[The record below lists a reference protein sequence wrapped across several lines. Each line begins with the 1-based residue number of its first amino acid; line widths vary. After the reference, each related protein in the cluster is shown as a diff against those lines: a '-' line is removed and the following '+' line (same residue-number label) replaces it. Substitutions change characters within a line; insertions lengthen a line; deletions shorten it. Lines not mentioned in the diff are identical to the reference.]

1 MPVTLKELAA
11 RANVHPSTISRVA
24 NNDPGLRI
32 ATATRSRIEALLRET
47 GYQPNGIARGLKMRQ
62 TNVLAVVIPDVTNPF
77 FAALFRGVEDAA
89 APRGFNVLLC
99 NTDGLPERQRSHL
112 QSLQARRV
120 DGVIIASSFLKDPS
134 VRDLRRQKGPYV
146 LVNRFSDE
154 GEDPFVGLRRSPRR
168 PARHRPPDRS
178 RAHAHR
184 APRGEIH
191 GQHRACCAGAATSPR
206 TPSPALPPIRASSSR
221 PATPRK
227 AAPPQRGGC
236 SRCPN
241 PPTAMFA
248 VTDMVA
254 IGAAEV
260 ARQMGLR
267 IPEDLAIVG
276 YNDIPLAS
284 RVSPGLTTMHV
295 PIHEFGSVAARL
307 LLDQI
312 ESDEP
317 TRRRVRFTPDLIV
330 RESTVAGAAKTQRS
344 ARPQRQRR
352 VTGALTPQKWC
363 GYARQSFAQD
373 PSGEPATE
381 GEDMTEQAPDAQ
393 TLGWIG
399 VGRMGEVLATRLLE
413 RRLRSDRLQPHQ
425 REGQAAR

>member
-1 MPVTLKELAA
+1 MPVTLKELAVL
-11 RANVHPSTISRVA
+11 ANVHPSTISRVA

-32 ATATRSRIEALLRET
+32 ATATRTRIEALLRET
-47 GYQPNGIARGLKMRQ
+47 GYQPNGIARGLKLRQ

-134 VRDLRRQKGPYV
+134 VRELRGQKGPYV

-154 GEDPFVGLRRSPRR
+154 GEDPFVGSDDLLGGQLATAHLIELGHTRIGHLAGKSTVSTGMLRRRGYLAAHSVAGLVADPGLILEAGYTEESGAVAARR
-168 PARHRPPDRS
+168 MLSVPD
-178 RAHAHR
+178 
-184 APRGEIH
+184 
-191 GQHRACCAGAATSPR
+191 
-206 TPSPALPPIRASSSR
+206 
-221 PATPRK
+221 
-227 AAPPQRGGC
+227 
-236 SRCPN
+236 
-241 PPTAMFA
+241 PPTAIFA

-254 IGAAEV
+254 LGTAEV
-260 ARQMGLR
+260 ARQMGFR

-284 RVSPGLTTMHV
+284 RVSPGITTMHV

-330 RESTVAGAAKTQRS
+330 RESTVAGTATSVRS
-344 ARPQRQRR
+344 SRP
-352 VTGALTPQKWC
+352 
-363 GYARQSFAQD
+363 SFSA
-373 PSGEPATE
+373 E
-381 GEDMTEQAPDAQ
+381 
-393 TLGWIG
+393 
-399 VGRMGEVLATRLLE
+399 
-413 RRLRSDRLQPHQ
+413 
-425 REGQAAR
+425 